1 MLTEGTQLRAFFL
14 YIAFLISLPRRE
26 FALSVLAR
34 INTHATVSPNYLLG
48 VCAFGAYVDML
59 TEGMQPHAFFL
70 YIAFLISLPRREFA
84 LSVLARINTHATVSP
99 NYLLG
104 VCAFGAYVDMLTEG
118 TQPRAFFLYI
128 AFLI

>member
-1 MLTEGTQLRAFFL
+1 MLTEGTPLR
-14 YIAFLISLPRRE
+14 
-26 FALSVLAR
+26 
-34 INTHATVSPNYLLG
+34 
-48 VCAFGAYVDML
+48 
-59 TEGMQPHAFFL
+59 AFFL

-128 AFLI
+128 AF

>member
-1 MLTEGTQLRAFFL
+1 MLTEGTPLRAFFL

-59 TEGMQPHAFFL
+59 TEGTQLRAFFL
-70 YIAFLISLPRREFA
+70 YIAFLISLPRRKFA

-104 VCAFGAYVDMLTEG
+104 VCAFGAYVAMLTEG
-118 TQPRAFFLYI
+118 TQLRAFFLYI
-128 AFLI
+128 AF